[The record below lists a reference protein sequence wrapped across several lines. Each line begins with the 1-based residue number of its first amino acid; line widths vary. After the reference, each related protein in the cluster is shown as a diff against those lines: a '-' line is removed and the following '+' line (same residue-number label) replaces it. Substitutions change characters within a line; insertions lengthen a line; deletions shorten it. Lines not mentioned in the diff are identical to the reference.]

1 MDKIA
6 MINELKKDIEGL
18 LEVKKQMVRA
28 LGEKHKNV
36 ILIDKSIEA
45 LKTEVLTKLHIH
57 ALKETIKNKKGCEDS
72 FNAEELIDFLENIFN
87 EEARNFSES
96 NECISLDEEER
107 DM

>member
-1 MDKIA
+1 MDKIV

-18 LEVKKQMVRA
+18 LEIKQQMIRA
-28 LGEKHKNV
+28 LGENHKNV
-36 ILIDKSIEA
+36 SLIDKSIEA
-45 LKTEVLTKLHIH
+45 LKTEVLTKLHIY
-57 ALKETIKNKKGCEDS
+57 ALKESVKNKKRCEDS
-72 FNAEELIDFLENIFN
+72 FDAEELIDFLENIFN